1 LENEFLPTGIKQN
14 KPNPANFGKNS
25 IIYLPGIILE
35 RFNLKRQ
42 AKKPHQNKGGDP
54 MNTINALSNTF
65 FLGPGRFPAAIPPAV
80 NGTGSLK
87 NVAPNSSPF
96 LLNPLGANPLGKMG
110 DQNLK
115 VPTSF
120 INSNLFLADNPGGD
134 QNQNSITGGSIEDRT
149 DMVANSGENVDPTA
163 AETQQTPNSNSFVS
177 NLNLLDTNADGL
189 ISADELKVG
198 AGLMINSMIQS
209 KDLNGD
215 QVLSAEEAGIPQT
228 AFTQLDTDGGGTL
241 SADELNTEA
250 DKIIDGLV
258 SILDTNGDKAL
269 SPDEL
274 AVFELLFTG
283 QPSLAAT
290 IGQESSAVQ
299 QAAKLYQPVFSNP
312 VTSKEIPKTV
322 SLMA

>member
-1 LENEFLPTGIKQN
+1 
-14 KPNPANFGKNS
+14 
-25 IIYLPGIILE
+25 
-35 RFNLKRQ
+35 
-42 AKKPHQNKGGDP
+42 
-54 MNTINALSNTF
+54 MNTINTLSNTF
-65 FLGPGRFPAAIPPAV
+65 FLGPGRFPAAISPAV
-80 NGTGSLK
+80 NGIGSLK
-87 NVAPNSSPF
+87 NAAPNSSPF
-96 LLNPLGANPLGKMG
+96 LLNPLGTNPLGKMG

-120 INSNLFLADNPGGD
+120 INSNLILAYNPSGD
-134 QNQNSITGGSIEDRT
+134 QNQNSSTGVSIEDRA
-149 DMVANSGENVDPTA
+149 DMVTDSGENVDPTA
-163 AETQQTPNSNSFVS
+163 AETQQTQNSNSFVS

-189 ISADELKVG
+189 ISADELKFG
-198 AGLMINSMIQS
+198 AGLMINNMIQS

-241 SADELNTEA
+241 SADELTTEA

-258 SILDTNGDKAL
+258 SVLDTNGDKAL

-290 IGQESSAVQ
+290 IGQESSASQ